1 MSKAKVSASLRVPN
15 TEIQMKAR
23 GRKFLEPVMKHE
35 PRQVFL
41 NETIKMKVFDLRWK
55 PCFNS
60 DENLVVFYLVFH

>member
-35 PRQVFL
+35 LRQVFL
-41 NETIKMKVFDLRWK
+41 NETIKMKVFDLR
-55 PCFNS
+55 
-60 DENLVVFYLVFH
+60 